1 MPFESSLKNQL
12 ESVQKHFKI
21 SSESTKIDNAI
32 VDIGFGFS
40 FSQRSIFTQLPAG
53 QYFVS
58 ATRNDDFI
66 LAKACKKTIVNTRD
80 DLQDLIDA
88 LTEFD
93 NDSIYD
99 SNKIKEQL
107 IHEQANDFLDFG
119 YFPLHLHNEG
129 LKVAYKDLVTFLNNK
144 EFYQKNEL
152 GFKRSLLLFGSHGT
166 GKSRHI
172 DFVAKELIKHLD
184 AVVIRLNNVNEIER
198 VLSEGVLILHEI
210 TKTRLV
216 VFVIEEL
223 VQIVNYSAG
232 YIALLHFL
240 DNNLLRDNVIFLS
253 TTNTPERIPAN
264 IISRYQR
271 IDQIIEVSSK
281 GNGERFVEEFYKFVF
296 KEEFPQKYKVSEWY
310 SVDLTPAA
318 LKELFVYSK
327 MRKVDLDRA
336 YERVLDRERMVKN
349 RFDTSNPIGFHFA

>member
-1 MPFESSLKNQL
+1 MTYKKNSLSKHLQ
-12 ESVQKHFKI
+12 SVQKHFKI

-66 LAKACKKTIVNTRD
+66 LAKSSKKTIVSTD
-80 DLQDLIDA
+80 HELQDLIDA

-93 NDSIYD
+93 DTSNYD
-99 SNKIKEQL
+99 SNQIKEQL
-107 IHEQANDFLDFG
+107 IHEQANSYLNVG
-119 YFPLHLHNEG
+119 YFPLHEYNEG
-129 LKVAYKDLVTFLNNK
+129 LKVAYNDLITFLNNID
-144 EFYQKNEL
+144 FYSENEL
-152 GFKRSLLLFGSHGT
+152 GFKRSQLFFGLHGT
-166 GKSRHI
+166 GKSRYI
-172 DFVAKELIKHLD
+172 DWITKELIKHLD
-184 AVVIRLNNVNEIER
+184 AIVIRINSVSEIER
-198 VLSEGVLILHEI
+198 ILSDGILILNEL
-210 TKTRLV
+210 TKKRLV

-223 VQIVNYSAG
+223 AQIVNLAG
-232 YIALLHFL
+232 HIALLHFL
-240 DNNLLRDNVIFLS
+240 DNNLLRDNVIFFS

-264 IISRYQR
+264 IIARYQR

-281 GNGERFVEEFYKFVF
+281 DNGEEFIAEFYKFVF
-296 KEEFPQKYKVSEWY
+296 NEELPVKYKHSDWY
-310 SVDLTPAA
+310 SDDLTPAA

-327 MRKVDLDRA
+327 MRGVDLNEA
-336 YERVLDRERMVKN
+336 YIRVLEREKIVKN